1 MQSASGY
8 VIILKIFGEL
18 TMKLPLYN
26 FLKNNKKNLV
36 STFFRQ
42 GDSDE
47 GNPSYL
53 MSFRHSTVIQRVKKQ
68 SACIEVVL
76 KVYPV
81 ENELKIHVS
90 PFYSYKLNE
99 VVQRDL
105 VKTMYKDTI
114 NALEQSGFDNV
125 ILEKIKDRIN
135 EEDYH
140 YSETIMFATKL
151 MGDYHKEFILYENK
165 NKEQSESVMYSVI
178 NDENFLTMFVEDQK
192 RAELFLKNV
201 GKNNERELKEQLEL
215 SYAV

>member
-1 MQSASGY
+1 
-8 VIILKIFGEL
+8 
-18 TMKLPLYN
+18 MKLPLYN

-42 GDSDE
+42 GESDE
-47 GNPSYL
+47 GNPAYL
-53 MSFRHSTVIQRVKKQ
+53 MSFRHSTFMKRVKKQ
-68 SACIEVVL
+68 SACIEVIL

-81 ENELKIHVS
+81 ENELKVHVS

-99 VVQRDL
+99 VIQRDL

-114 NALEQSGFDNV
+114 NALEQSGFDNI
-125 ILEKIKDRIN
+125 ILEKIKEKMN
-135 EEDYH
+135 EKDYH
-140 YSETIMFATKL
+140 YSKNILFTTELI
-151 MGDYHKEFILYENK
+151 GDYHKEFILYENK
-165 NKEQSESVMYSVI
+165 SKNQSESVMYSVI
-178 NDENFLTMFVEDQK
+178 NDDNFLTMFVEDQK

>member
-1 MQSASGY
+1 MQSVSGY

-53 MSFRHSTVIQRVKKQ
+53 MNFRHSTVIRRVKKQ

-81 ENELKIHVS
+81 ENQLKVYVT

-99 VVQRDL
+99 VIQKDL
-105 VKTMYKDTI
+105 VKMMYKDTI
-114 NALEQSGFDNV
+114 NALEKSGFDNV
-125 ILEKIKDRIN
+125 ILEKIKERIN

-140 YSETIMFATKL
+140 YSKTIMFATRLK
-151 MGDYHKEFILYENK
+151 GDYHKEFILYENK

-178 NDENFLTMFVEDQK
+178 NDDNFLTMFVKDQK

-215 SYAV
+215 SYTV

>member
-140 YSETIMFATKL
+140 YSKTIMFATKL
-151 MGDYHKEFILYENK
+151 TGDYHKEFILYENK

>member
-1 MQSASGY
+1 MQSGSRY
-8 VIILKIFGEL
+8 VIILKIFGEPK
-18 TMKLPLYN
+18 MKLPLYN
-26 FLKNNKKNLV
+26 FLKDNKKNLV
-36 STFFRQ
+36 STFFRK
-42 GDSDE
+42 GESNE

-53 MSFRHSTVIQRVKKQ
+53 INFRHSTVIRRVKKQ

-81 ENELKIHVS
+81 ENQLKVYVT

-105 VKTMYKDTI
+105 VKMMYKDTI

-151 MGDYHKEFILYENK
+151 TGDYHKEFILYENK

-178 NDENFLTMFVEDQK
+178 NDENFLKMFVEDQK
-192 RAELFLKNV
+192 RAEIFLKNIS
-201 GKNNERELKEQLEL
+201 KNNERELKEQLEL
-215 SYAV
+215 LYTV